1 MRMTDAG
8 WGYLC
13 ERSKPERRAILQ
25 TYAKA
30 YIEPLF
36 ASYPELYGKVYL
48 ALRKQGF
55 FAEYNPAL
63 HIVVPDRALA
73 AYTPFQLR
81 SIAAHEMLHLV
92 QFQNDVG
99 KQSQSKKYEYQ
110 ATFLSW
116 ARGYAGDFVR
126 AFPSSCGEA
135 CDMSKRHNYFC
146 CDAVFP
152 KCCRDCSEGEL
163 SAIAEKLGHLASR
176 YTLGDLPDFEALV
189 RRELGTE
196 SCGKEKTK

>member
-13 ERSKPERRAILQ
+13 ERSKPERKAFLQ
-25 TYAKA
+25 TYAKD

-36 ASYPELYGKVYL
+36 AGYPELYGKVYL

-55 FAEYNPAL
+55 FAEYDPVL
-63 HIVVPDRALA
+63 HIVVPDRALT

-92 QFQNDVG
+92 QFQDEVG
-99 KQSQSKKYEYQ
+99 KRSQSKKYEYQ

-126 AFPSSCGEA
+126 AFPSSCREA

-146 CDAVFP
+146 CDAIFA
-152 KCCRDCSEGEL
+152 KRCRDCSESEL
-163 SAIAEKLGHLASR
+163 SAVAEKLERLSSR
-176 YTLGDLPDFEALV
+176 YTTSDLPDFEALV

-196 SCGKEKTK
+196 DRTKGAIR